1 MLKCLQNLDAI
12 IFKSLAMSANAS
24 TFVRD
29 LTNLVEMGKSE
40 SGENVDAQEKLIQRL
55 ESAVARLE
63 SLSLS
68 LSGGE
73 ASAAA
78 SGDDGPLDLSILAY
92 EDLIRQYLGRV
103 SAAVEKIGGPVLDVT
118 KVLQQ
123 AFAVQKDLL
132 IQVKQTKKPILYWVY
147 FTLPPANFSKL

>member
-1 MLKCLQNLDAI
+1 M
-12 IFKSLAMSANAS
+12 
-24 TFVRD
+24 
-29 LTNLVEMGKSE
+29 E
-40 SGENVDAQEKLIQRL
+40 EKLIQRL

-68 LSGGE
+68 GGA

-78 SGDDGPLDLSILAY
+78 SGDDGPLDPSILAY

-103 SAAVEKIGGPVLDVT
+103 SAAAEKIGGPVLDVT

-132 IQVKQTKKPILYWVY
+132 IQVKQTKVSLTRK
-147 FTLPPANFSKL
+147 S